1 VSTERDILVVED
13 DPAVG
18 QLLLAALREAG
29 FRPKLVTNGQTA
41 LKETL
46 RLRPAVVVLDVML
59 PDLSGTEVC
68 RRLRAD
74 HATQDVGILMVSGRT
89 EEFDRCLGFE
99 LGADDYV
106 VKPFSVR
113 ELTLRVRALVR
124 RMRKAAPA
132 RVLRWGGVEV
142 DISRHKVS
150 VDGAQVDLR
159 PLEYKLLTLFMTRPG
174 AVFSRQ
180 KLLTDVWGLSPE
192 VNTRTVDTHVRR
204 LRDRLGIYGEAVETV
219 HGFGYR
225 LRESELLPVPS

>member
-1 VSTERDILVVED
+1 MPGLVLVIEDEVDLATTIEFNLRGEGYQVRVAHTGQGGLDQALAEPVPDAIILD
-13 DPAVG
+13 
-18 QLLLAALREAG
+18 L
-29 FRPKLVTNGQTA
+29 
-41 LKETL
+41 
-46 RLRPAVVVLDVML
+46 ML